1 MKLACRATRHILFY
15 SMWATSSDYID
26 CQKIALT
33 IKHQDKKGFCYHGNQ
48 AKLQRLK
55 SLVKTN
61 GKHGFD
67 LKNFQFHYQLPI
79 FFKETARGLPLPPL
93 ATTSGTLAC
102 GSISSFPLTTQVQ
115 PLCGGLYLFPTF
127 TTNQVRCWRER
138 TSYPLPTTLGT
149 CLLVTQNLA
158 SHSVKS
164 LPPGR
169 FLKRYI

>member
-1 MKLACRATRHILFY
+1 MKWACRATRHILFY

-33 IKHQDKKGFCYHGNQ
+33 IKHQDKKGFRYHGNQ

-55 SLVKTN
+55 SLVNTN

-79 FFKETARGLPLPPL
+79 FFKETAKGLPILLL
-93 ATTSGTLAC
+93 ATASGTLAC
-102 GSISSFPLTTQVQ
+102 GSIPSFPLTTHVQ
-115 PLCGGLYLFPTF
+115 YLFGGLYLLPRF
-127 TTNQVRCWRER
+127 TTNQVQCWRER
-138 TSYPLPTTLGT
+138 TSSPLSTTLGI

-158 SHSVKS
+158 SYSVKS